1 MEIPMI
7 KFIRM
12 PLLILLMAVT
22 CGFNWVAESTGNHG
36 KTLVA
41 ELSTTKRA
49 TAQFAKEYRPGGT
62 EREIAPEE
70 YIREGDEYLL
80 SRKYGKAIE
89 KYEDAL
95 KRRPQWLKAMAR
107 LGDAHMAAGHDEE
120 AISVYQKVVSLDA
133 GNSGIRYSLGVLLE
147 RKGAL
152 DKAVSQYLETLR
164 LDPGNGDAR
173 RRLADIYSLR
183 GKYRLAIEE
192 YKKLLALRSGNPLL
206 HFKLARVYEKNRDF
220 QEAIDSYRTAIRLD
234 PGNVETRNELAILY
248 SRRGMAAEAID
259 QYRAVL
265 KLKKDDSTARNSLT
279 ALYVK
284 LKKYDDLFAFM
295 KEGAELFPEDPTSHY
310 KLGIMYDFRKEY
322 DSAVSEFQTAIA
334 LKGDYAKALNALG
347 KTYMKTGRL
356 DNAREALEAAKKADP
371 NFFEPRELLT
381 SFNDDAASGRSKH
394 LNKKRHKASKQKKWS
409 KTKKSKKKLSSKINK
424 TKKPKKKLLKKKT
437 PARH

>member
-1 MEIPMI
+1 MI
-7 KFIRM
+7 KYLRM
-12 PLLILLMAVT
+12 PLLILLMAIS
-22 CGFNWVAESTGNHG
+22 CGYNWEAESTGNRG
-36 KTLVA
+36 ETLVA
-41 ELSTTKRA
+41 ELSGTKGA
-49 TAQFAKEYRPGGT
+49 TAQSGMGYRPGGA

-95 KRRPQWLKAMAR
+95 KRRPKWLRAMAR

-120 AISVYQKVVSLDA
+120 AISVFQKVVSLDA

-152 DKAVSQYLETLR
+152 DKAVAEYLETLR

-173 RRLADIYSLR
+173 RRLADIYTLR

-192 YKKLLALRSGNPLL
+192 YKKLIALRSGNPLL
-206 HFKLARVYEKNRDF
+206 HFKLARVYEKNRDY
-220 QEAIDSYRTAIRLD
+220 QEAIDSYRTAIRLY
-234 PGNVETRNELAILY
+234 PANVETRKELATLY
-248 SRRGMAAEAID
+248 SRRGMAAEAIG
-259 QYRAVL
+259 QYREVL
-265 KLKKDDSTARNSLT
+265 KLKKDDSTARNALT

-284 LKKYDDLFAFM
+284 LRKYDELFALM
-295 KEGAELFPEDPTSHY
+295 KEGADLFPKDPTSHY

-347 KTYMKTGRL
+347 KSYMKTGRL
-356 DNAREALEAAKKADP
+356 DKAREALEAAKKADP

-409 KTKKSKKKLSSKINK
+409 KSKKSKKKLSSKKIK
-424 TKKPKKKLLKKKT
+424 TKKPKKILPKKKA
-437 PARH
+437 PAKH